1 MVSESR
7 FIYTWRPVH
16 IWRSLFKIAMDIHF
30 WRSKLLDLAEG
41 AQTHIA
47 SLYQIFRKISL
58 EDRSRT
64 SMEVWRLTRSIIIAH
79 DWYRVHFQYPIKPP
93 DSFSERSRISMIQTS
108 LDTEGHED
116 RRTRRSHQT

>member
-47 SLYQIFRKISL
+47 SLYQIFRQFSL
-58 EDRSRT
+58 EDRSHFDG
-64 SMEVWRLTRSIIIAH
+64 SLEAH
-79 DWYRVHFQYPIKPP
+79 PLHHH
-93 DSFSERSRISMIQTS
+93 SS
-108 LDTEGHED
+108 
-116 RRTRRSHQT
+116 